1 MYQLVVN
8 DHKNVTRLQEFMGT
22 INSWLRRSLVTRYI
36 SDMTAL
42 QMNLGCDVQ
51 TYRLANFLHIR
62 NVNGSYH
69 VFKYLFP
76 RNHEC
81 E

>member
-22 INSWLRRSLVTRYI
+22 IKSWLRRSLATRYI

-42 QMNLGCDVQ
+42 QMNLGCA
-51 TYRLANFLHIR
+51 T
-62 NVNGSYH
+62 
-69 VFKYLFP
+69 YLF
-76 RNHEC
+76 RFSNIVNM
-81 E
+81 

>member
-8 DHKNVTRLQEFMGT
+8 DHKNVTRLQEFMDT

-51 TYRLANFLHIR
+51 TYRL
-62 NVNGSYH
+62 VNLLTYKKCETFIKSIKS
-69 VFKYLFP
+69 FKTHSSMYD
-76 RNHEC
+76 
-81 E
+81 

>member
-8 DHKNVTRLQEFMGT
+8 DHKNVTRLQEFMDT

-51 TYRLANFLHIR
+51 TYRLVNLLTYKKCETFLK
-62 NVNGSYH
+62 S
-69 VFKYLFP
+69 FFLFF
-76 RNHEC
+76 
-81 E
+81 

>member
-22 INSWLRRSLVTRYI
+22 IKSWLRRSLVTRYI

-42 QMNLGCDVQ
+42 QINLGCIVQ
-51 TYRLANFLHIR
+51 HFPS
-62 NVNGSYH
+62 VN
-69 VFKYLFP
+69 
-76 RNHEC
+76 
-81 E
+81 

>member
-51 TYRLANFLHIR
+51 TYRL
-62 NVNGSYH
+62 VN
-69 VFKYLFP
+69 LFT
-76 RNHEC
+76 NEKMKIFYIQL
-81 E
+81 